1 MTFTYIQFVLTLVS
15 TLMFETSCLTALAAD
30 LMISESIPIDVQC
43 IVLAVIKYNAKTEQ
57 RPVQAIYLV
66 TGLQVNT
73 VVELMGIVL
82 IGRF

>member
-30 LMISESIPIDVQC
+30 LMISESIPIDLQC
-43 IVLAVIKYNAKTEQ
+43 VVLAVIKHNAKIEQ
-57 RPVQAIYLV
+57 HPVQAIYLV
-66 TGLQVNT
+66 TGLPVNT